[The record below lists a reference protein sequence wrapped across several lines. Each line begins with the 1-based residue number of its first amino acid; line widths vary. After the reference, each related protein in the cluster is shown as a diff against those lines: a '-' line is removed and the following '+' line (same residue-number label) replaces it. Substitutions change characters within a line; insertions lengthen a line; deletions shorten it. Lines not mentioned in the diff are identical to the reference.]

1 MNKGQNTCITI
12 TYIWISEQQE
22 SCVYITDFQV
32 KSYDKDF
39 SIKFIN
45 GSQSTQIK
53 KKLQKNKIK
62 ENINIVYIYFFC
74 NWLHVLW
81 FKILKWIYE

>member
-12 TYIWISEQQE
+12 MYIWISEQQE

-45 GSQSTQIK
+45 GSQSLQIK

-62 ENINIVYIYFFC
+62 ENINIVYIFFC

-81 FKILKWIYE
+81 FEILKWIYE